1 MGFSNMLDPENLHTF
16 HAAFFFFLMHVF
28 ILVRKGKTVP
38 AVLRCA
44 FYLITVANQNLILL
58 LAWQELK
65 LNRRYI
71 VRSQ

>member
-1 MGFSNMLDPENLHTF
+1 MGFSNMYNLENLHTF
-16 HAAFFFFLMHVF
+16 HAAFFIFDACVYLIH
-28 ILVRKGKTVP
+28 KGKTDLD
-38 AVLRCA
+38 VLRCA

-65 LNRRYI
+65 LNRCFI